1 MKEKTNPMPR
11 EVERSNSEANA
22 AKVFKDVNKSHH
34 PYWMKVDVVE
44 EELRVTSSIFTAMP

>member
-1 MKEKTNPMPR
+1 MPR

-34 PYWMKVDVVE
+34 PYWMKVDVE
-44 EELRVTSSIFTAMP
+44 EELRLTSSIFTAMPSCK